1 LNFFKKAFGLLQ
13 QIGKA
18 LMLPVSVLPVAGIL
32 LGIGASFDEAKEWAN
47 VLGLTVLPT
56 GEVLNLPTWV
66 NHLMIIFKM
75 MGDSGGAIFGNLPLI
90 FAIGVALGLANNDGV
105 SALAAVV
112 GYLVLTATMG
122 VMAGVLGLPDE
133 FVKSIV
139 GIKSI
144 DTGVF
149 GGILIGGVA
158 AWLFN
163 RYYRISLPPYLGFFA
178 GKRFVPIVTSF
189 AAIGLGVALSIAWPP
204 VQGVIRAFG
213 KWAVDGNPAV
223 AVFLYGIVERSL
235 IPFGLHHIWNVP
247 FFYEIGSYIVP
258 GSVPPEVVHGD
269 MTRFFKG
276 DPTAG
281 ILGGGFLFKMWGL
294 PAAAIAIWHCAK
306 KERRVEVGGI
316 MVSAALTSFLT
327 GITEPIE
334 FAFLFVAPL
343 LYGVHAL
350 LAGISFVIMYELG
363 ARLGYTF
370 SQGFIDYVLYFIKD
384 TKPWL
389 VLLIGPI
396 YGLIY
401 YGVFRTLINFLNL
414 KTPGRESDD
423 NGAPAAVVTGQPGGL
438 PAQVVLALGG
448 RGNIAALDACITR
461 LRVGLHDVAKAD
473 PDRLKALG
481 AAGVV
486 KVGNGL
492 QAIFGTLSE
501 NLKTDIEEYLRSS
514 SADEPMVS
522 TTAPVAAPAPARAEP
537 VTITP
542 EAAQRGRLLLTAL
555 GGAGNVR
562 EVSAAAL
569 TRVRAVV
576 ADAAKVDQT
585 ALESAGIGL
594 MQVRPDTLHLLVGV
608 GQAEP
613 TAAAMKG

>member
-1 LNFFKKAFGLLQ
+1 
-13 QIGKA
+13 
-18 LMLPVSVLPVAGIL
+18 
-32 LGIGASFDEAKEWAN
+32 
-47 VLGLTVLPT
+47 
-56 GEVLNLPTWV
+56 
-66 NHLMIIFKM
+66 
-75 MGDSGGAIFGNLPLI
+75 
-90 FAIGVALGLANNDGV
+90 
-105 SALAAVV
+105 
-112 GYLVLTATMG
+112 
-122 VMAGVLGLPDE
+122 
-133 FVKSIV
+133 
-139 GIKSI
+139 
-144 DTGVF
+144 
-149 GGILIGGVA
+149 
-158 AWLFN
+158 
-163 RYYRISLPPYLGFFA
+163 
-178 GKRFVPIVTSF
+178 
-189 AAIGLGVALSIAWPP
+189 
-204 VQGVIRAFG
+204 
-213 KWAVDGNPAV
+213 
-223 AVFLYGIVERSL
+223 
-235 IPFGLHHIWNVP
+235 
-247 FFYEIGSYIVP
+247 VP